1 MDVDFQK
8 WKNNVDDNRCGSFV
22 DLYMSNFSDHDD
34 DDDYNDDGV
43 GVGDFQL
50 MLKQ

>member
-34 DDDYNDDGV
+34 ADDNDD

-50 MLKQ
+50 VLKQ